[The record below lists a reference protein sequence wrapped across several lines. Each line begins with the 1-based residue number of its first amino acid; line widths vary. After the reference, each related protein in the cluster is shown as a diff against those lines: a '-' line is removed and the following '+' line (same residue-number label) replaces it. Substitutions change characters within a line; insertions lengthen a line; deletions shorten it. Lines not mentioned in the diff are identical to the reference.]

1 MKKVFPLATLFMG
14 LSIPIV
20 SSPAIAVKSQCQRAV
35 NTAKKQLGNVQSTR
49 NILLDSN
56 YGKYPPDRPR
66 GLVFTLKTE
75 KSMTDTKLQTN
86 ISTNIISKCSNFS
99 LVTFSVDQTDW
110 VNTYGL
116 VHGRIKAFTCK
127 EAGDR
132 TAWGEQICF

>member
-1 MKKVFPLATLFMG
+1 MKKVLLLATLLLG
-14 LSIPIV
+14 LSTPTI
-20 SSPAIAVKSQCQRAV
+20 SPPALAVKSQCQRAV
-35 NTAKKQLGNVQSTR
+35 NTAKKQLGNIQSTR
-49 NILLDSN
+49 NILLDST

-75 KSMTDTKLQTN
+75 KSMTDTKLQT
-86 ISTNIISKCSNFS
+86 IISNNITNKCSNFS

-116 VHGRIKAFTCK
+116 VHGQIKAFTCK

-132 TAWGEQICF
+132 TLWGEQICL